1 MNPKPPPSPQVRRR
15 STNSSHAHCHLRR
28 TCRHRSC
35 NMGLACRAVA
45 IVRNQCGIHSRYLH
59 LAERSNRLRARD
71 RHASDA
77 PHFCRASFCP
87 VDRSLL
93 TGRCIASSAASPL
106 RRKHGIGLYIRSS
119 HWPNLNTRIAPTRFP
134 VGFCY
139 RRSLD
144 PRFSHSRGRPRRAFH
159 PAASVVED
167 RPAGSVQRITLRR
180 S

>member
-1 MNPKPPPSPQVRRR
+1 MNPKPPASPQVHRR
-15 STNSSHAHCHLRR
+15 STNSSHAHNCHLRP

-45 IVRNQCGIHSRYLH
+45 IVRNRCGIHSRYLY

-71 RHASDA
+71 RHAFDA
-77 PHFCRASFCP
+77 PHFCRESFCP

-93 TGRCIASSAASPL
+93 TRCSNAFSAACPL
-106 RRKHGIGLYIRSS
+106 RRKHGRYIRSS
-119 HWPNLNTRIAPTRFP
+119 HWPDLNPRFAPARFP
-134 VGFCY
+134 VGLCY
-139 RRSLD
+139 SRSLD
-144 PRFSHSRGRPRRAFH
+144 PRFYHSHGRPRRALH

-167 RPAGSVQRITLRR
+167 RPAGSVQRITLRL